1 MYWIPITLL
10 CAFSLATSD
19 ALAKRALDR
28 HNEYVIV
35 WLRLA
40 LASPILLATLFF
52 IPLPRPAPEFYR
64 AFLLALPLEA
74 VASILYIRALKL
86 SPMSLTLPLLALTPV
101 FLLAVPFLLLGERL
115 SAAGAGGVLLI
126 ATGTYVLNLGT
137 ARKGLLEPFLAVLR
151 DKGALCMLGVALI
164 YSVTSTLGKQAIVAS
179 SPVFFAALYFPAL
192 ALVLTP
198 VALRQGRAEVRGMLR
213 SGVLKAA
220 LWPALFYAVMVL
232 THMTAISMTQVA
244 YMISVKRLSL
254 LLGVMYGTF
263 MFGEAGAAGRVAGTV
278 LMLCGV
284 ALITLFP

>member
-1 MYWIPITLL
+1 MNWLPITLL

-35 WLRLA
+35 WLRLV
-40 LASPILLATLFF
+40 LAAPLLLATLCF
-52 IPLPRPAPEFYR
+52 IPMPRPAPEFYR

-74 VASILYIRALKL
+74 VASLLYIRALKL
-86 SPMSLTLPLLALTPV
+86 SPMSLTLPFLALTPV
-101 FLLAVPFLLLGERL
+101 FLLVVPFLLLGERI
-115 SAAGAGGVLLI
+115 SPAGAGGVLLI
-126 ATGTYVLNLGT
+126 ATGTYVLNLG
-137 ARKGLLEPFLAVLR
+137 AAKKGLLEPLRAVLR
-151 DKGALCMLGVALI
+151 EKGVLYMVGVALI
-164 YSVTSTLGKQAIVAS
+164 FSVTSTLGKQAVAAS

-232 THMTAISMTQVA
+232 AHMTAISMTQVA

-254 LLGVMYGTF
+254 LLGVLYGHF
-263 MFGEAGAAGRVAGTV
+263 LFGEEGAGRRVPGTV
-278 LMLCGV
+278 LMLGGV
-284 ALITLFP
+284 ALITLSP